1 MHNIKDIRKDID
13 NFKNTIKNRNVDV
26 DFDQILNLDEENRK
40 LIQEKEKLEM
50 EKKSISKSKDETLFE
65 KSKEISNKID
75 DLSKNQ
81 KNVKDQLDQIL
92 SNIPNLPLNDVP
104 VGKDENSNKEV
115 VKSGKI
121 KEMSFKPKSHYEI
134 GEKLNMLDF
143 DLATKTTGSRFV
155 FVKDK
160 LASLER
166 AISNF
171 MIDTH
176 VNNNGYTEISP
187 PLMATDN
194 TMFGTGQL
202 PKFENDQFEI
212 KFDDKNDRKF
222 LIPTAEVILTNMVKN
237 QILNLKSL
245 PMRLVASTPCFRKEA
260 GSYGKDTKG
269 MIRQHQFYKVELV
282 SIVENNKCIEEL
294 ERMTNCATKIL
305 DDLQLPYR
313 KIILSTGDMGFSA
326 EKTYDIEVWLPSEN
340 KYREISSCSSCG
352 TFQAKRMKARYK
364 NNNNENEF
372 VGTLNGRLVASTPCF
387 RKEAGSYGKD
397 TKGMIR
403 QHQFYKV
410 ELVSIVENNKCIE
423 ELERMTNCATKILDD
438 LQLPYRKIILS
449 TGDMGFSAEKTYD
462 IEVWLPSENKYREI
476 SSCSSCGTFQAKRMK
491 ARYKNNNNENEFVGT
506 LNGSGLAVGRTL
518 IAILEN
524 YQTEDGS
531 IIIPEK
537 LRPYMNNMEKIG
549 IN

>member
-115 VKSGKI
+115 VKSGEI
-121 KEMSFKPKSHYEI
+121 KEMSFKPKSHFEI

-326 EKTYDIEVWLPSEN
+326 EKT
-340 KYREISSCSSCG
+340 
-352 TFQAKRMKARYK
+352 F
-364 NNNNENEF
+364 
-372 VGTLNGRLVASTPCF
+372 
-387 RKEAGSYGKD
+387 
-397 TKGMIR
+397 
-403 QHQFYKV
+403 
-410 ELVSIVENNKCIE
+410 
-423 ELERMTNCATKILDD
+423 
-438 LQLPYRKIILS
+438 
-449 TGDMGFSAEKTYD
+449 D

-531 IIIPEK
+531 ITIPEK

>member
-115 VKSGKI
+115 VKSGEI

-372 VGTLNGRLVASTPCF
+372 VGTLNG
-387 RKEAGSYGKD
+387 
-397 TKGMIR
+397 
-403 QHQFYKV
+403 
-410 ELVSIVENNKCIE
+410 
-423 ELERMTNCATKILDD
+423 
-438 LQLPYRKIILS
+438 
-449 TGDMGFSAEKTYD
+449 
-462 IEVWLPSENKYREI
+462 
-476 SSCSSCGTFQAKRMK
+476 
-491 ARYKNNNNENEFVGT
+491 
-506 LNGSGLAVGRTL
+506 SGLAVGRTL

-524 YQTEDGS
+524 YQTDDGS